1 MMRSTQEKGF
11 TLIELV
17 VVIVILGILAAVAV
31 PKYIDLS
38 EDAKKAAVSGAV
50 QTVGSAVAIAV
61 ARKKSAPNAT
71 EVAAELPGSSC
82 LDGKI
87 QTPTA
92 APRVDVGLL
101 KTDGA
106 AASACTDLIG
116 GVGTGTYVAAP

>member
-38 EDAKKAAVSGAV
+38 TDAKNAAVSGAV
-50 QTVGSAVAIAV
+50 QSVGSAIAIAV
-61 ARKKSAPNAT
+61 ARKKAAPTAD

-82 LDGKI
+82 NAGKI

-92 APRVDVGLL
+92 APRVDVSLT
-101 KTDGA
+101 KTDNTA
-106 AASACTDLIG
+106 ATACADLIG
-116 GVGTGTYVAAP
+116 GVGTGTYVP